1 MSGDGVAGEFSPKLG
16 LYVMYVIGNLMK
28 GFSIETKN
36 KGYFKQVMNVVSESE
51 EWPIERFLHTR
62 F

>member
-28 GFSIETKN
+28 GFSIETK
-36 KGYFKQVMNVVSESE
+36 KQRLLQASYECS
-51 EWPIERFLHTR
+51 F
-62 F
+62 